1 MIAAFT
7 FWLSAAIVVWVYVGY
22 PCTLW
27 VLSRVR
33 AQPRT
38 RAPLLVPVS
47 VIVAA
52 HNEEP
57 IIGHKVENL
66 HGSEYPQ
73 ALVEVVVVSDG
84 SDDRTVERA
93 RSAGADV
100 VIDLPRLGKLRALNE
115 GVARSAGEVLVF
127 TDADSMLAPATLH
140 ELVSNFADPRVG
152 AVAANEVHLAE
163 RGGGV
168 SSGEGM
174 YWRYE
179 QKIKLLEDRI
189 GSAVSACGRL
199 YAMRR
204 AVFTPSE
211 FTAGTDDFVV
221 STQAI
226 AAGQRLAFDQ
236 HATVFVQAPSEGG
249 TELRRKVRMMNRGLR
264 AAFALA
270 TSLPRSR
277 VMYLLQ
283 LVFHKILR
291 RFVAFFLAA
300 MFVSALVLVA
310 QGHTRWWFALGPQ
323 LLFYALATA
332 GAIADRRGRRVP
344 KLLWIPYYFCLSNLA
359 AALAVL
365 SVLRGRRYELWEP
378 ALMRGSSA
386 VPEATR

>member
-1 MIAAFT
+1 MAAIT
-7 FWLSAAIVVWVYVGY
+7 FWLSLAVVTWIYVGY
-22 PCTLW
+22 PC
-27 VLSRVR
+27 VLLLVSRAR
-33 AQPRT
+33 PRPRT
-38 RAPLLVPVS
+38 RTSLLARVS

-52 HNEEP
+52 HDEEP
-57 IIGHKVENL
+57 LIGRKVENIR
-66 HGSEYPQ
+66 SSAYPET
-73 ALVEVVVVSDG
+73 LLETVVVSDG

-100 VIDLPRLGKLRALNE
+100 VIDLPRVGKLRALNE
-115 GVARSAGEVLVF
+115 GVARSSGELLVF
-127 TDADSMLAPATLH
+127 TDADSMLTSATLG

-152 AVAANEVHLAE
+152 AVAANEVHIDE

-168 SSGEGM
+168 ARGEGM

-179 QKIKLLEDRI
+179 QKIKQLEDRV
-189 GSAVSACGRL
+189 GSAVSASGRL

-204 AVFTPSE
+204 DVFSPSA

-226 AAGQRLAFDQ
+226 RAGQRLAFDE
-236 HATVFVQAPSEGG
+236 HATVLVHAPSEGG
-249 TELRRKVRMMNRGLR
+249 TELRRKIRMMNRGLR
-264 AAFALA
+264 AALALA
-270 TSLPRSR
+270 VALPRSR
-277 VMYLLQ
+277 TMYLIQ

-310 QGHTRWWFALGPQ
+310 QGHARWWFALAPQ
-323 LLFYALATA
+323 LLFYALAAA
-332 GAIADRRGRRVP
+332 GVIADRRGHHVP

-365 SVLRGRRYELWEP
+365 SVLRGRRYEIWEP
-378 ALMRGSSA
+378 ALARSKAA
-386 VPEATR
+386 VPGATR